1 MKTLFFTT
9 FLTAALLVLAASCG
23 APRQMTTASA
33 SNNPFGETF
42 EAPCQE
48 YDTEEYFAATGIA
61 SGPQPRM
68 GVVHE
73 MALANAQNIVRQKMQ
88 HAYKGAI
95 DDYSNAIGTNM
106 GTDIQ
111 EKMERGG
118 TQIIDRIINDTQEN
132 CVKYSAVDS
141 RGNVSCYVGI
151 RISKE
156 EVATAIADYVSDD
169 EELKVRFNE
178 FDFRKRMEENFKKFK
193 ED

>member
-1 MKTLFFTT
+1 MKNLFFTVS
-9 FLTAALLVLAASCG
+9 LSAAVLVLAASCG
-23 APRQMTTASA
+23 APKQMATAPA

-48 YDTEEYFAATGIA
+48 YDTDEYFATTGIA
-61 SGPQPRM
+61 NGPQARI

-73 MALANAQNIVRQKMQ
+73 MALANAQSIVRQKIQ

-95 DDYSNAIGTNM
+95 DDYTNAIGTNT
-106 GTDIQ
+106 GTDMQ

-118 TQIIDRIINDTQEN
+118 TQIIDLIISDTQET
-132 CVKYSAVDS
+132 CVRYTSVDS

-151 RISKE
+151 RISKGDA
-156 EVATAIADYVSDD
+156 ATAIADYVSND

-178 FDFRKRMEENFKKFK
+178 YDFRKRLEENFKKFR
-193 ED
+193 EN

>member
-1 MKTLFFTT
+1 MKKISII
-9 FLTAALLVLAASCG
+9 AASVVLALMAASCG
-23 APRQMTTASA
+23 APRQMATAPA
-33 SNNPFGETF
+33 SNSPFGETF

-48 YDTEEYFAATGIA
+48 YDTDEYFTSTGIA
-61 SGPQPRM
+61 NGPQTRM
-68 GVVHE
+68 GMVHE

-95 DDYSNAIGTNM
+95 DDYSNAIGTNA
-106 GTDIQ
+106 GTDMQ
-111 EKMERGG
+111 EKIERGG
-118 TQIIDRIINDTQEN
+118 TQVIDRIINDTQEN

-169 EELKVRFNE
+169 EELKIRFNE
-178 FDFRKRMEENFKKFK
+178 FDFRKRMEETFKKFK

>member
-1 MKTLFFTT
+1 MKKFSII
-9 FLTAALLVLAASCG
+9 AASVVLALMAASCG
-23 APRQMTTASA
+23 APRQMATAPA
-33 SNNPFGETF
+33 SNSPFGETF

-48 YDTEEYFAATGIA
+48 YDTDEYFTSTGIA
-61 SGPQPRM
+61 NGPQTRM
-68 GVVHE
+68 GMVHE

-95 DDYSNAIGTNM
+95 DDYSNAIGTNA
-106 GTDIQ
+106 GTDMQ
-111 EKMERGG
+111 EKIERGG
-118 TQIIDRIINDTQEN
+118 TQVIDRIINDTQEN

-169 EELKVRFNE
+169 EELKIRFNE

>member
-1 MKTLFFTT
+1 MKKFSII
-9 FLTAALLVLAASCG
+9 AASVVLALMAASCG
-23 APRQMTTASA
+23 APRQMATAPA
-33 SNNPFGETF
+33 SNSPFGETF

-48 YDTEEYFAATGIA
+48 YDTDEYFTSTGIA
-61 SGPQPRM
+61 NGPQTRM
-68 GVVHE
+68 GMVHE

-95 DDYSNAIGTNM
+95 DDYSNAIGTNA
-106 GTDIQ
+106 GTDMQ
-111 EKMERGG
+111 EKIERGG
-118 TQIIDRIINDTQEN
+118 TQVIDRIINDTQEN

-141 RGNVSCYVGI
+141 RGNVSFYVGI

-169 EELKVRFNE
+169 EELKIRFNE
-178 FDFRKRMEENFKKFK
+178 FDFRKRMEETFKKFK

>member
-1 MKTLFFTT
+1 MKNLFSTVS
-9 FLTAALLVLAASCG
+9 LAAVVLVMAASCG
-23 APRQMTTASA
+23 APRQMATAPA
-33 SNNPFGETF
+33 SNSPFGETF

-48 YDTEEYFAATGIA
+48 YDTDEYFTSTGIA
-61 SGPQPRM
+61 NGPQTRM
-68 GVVHE
+68 GMVHE

-95 DDYSNAIGTNM
+95 DDYSNAIGANA
-106 GTDIQ
+106 GTDMQ
-111 EKMERGG
+111 EKIERGG
-118 TQIIDRIINDTQEN
+118 TQVIDRIINDTQEN

-169 EELKVRFNE
+169 EELKIRFNE

>member
-1 MKTLFFTT
+1 MKKSPIVATSV
-9 FLTAALLVLAASCG
+9 VLSLMAMSCG
-23 APRQMTTASA
+23 APKQMATAPA

-48 YDTEEYFAATGIA
+48 YDTEEYFTATGMA
-61 SGPQPRM
+61 SGPQTRM
-68 GVVHE
+68 DGLNAL
-73 MALANAQNIVRQKMQ
+73 ALANAQNIVRQKMQ

-95 DDYSNAIGTNM
+95 DDYSNAIGTNA
-106 GTDIQ
+106 GTDMQ
-111 EKMERGG
+111 TKLERGG
-118 TQIIDRIINDTQEN
+118 TQVIDQIINDTQEN

-141 RGNVSCYVGI
+141 RGNIRCYVGI

>member
-1 MKTLFFTT
+1 M
-9 FLTAALLVLAASCG
+9 AASCG
-23 APRQMTTASA
+23 APRQMATAPA
-33 SNNPFGETF
+33 SNSPFGETF

-48 YDTEEYFAATGIA
+48 YDTDEYFTSTGIA
-61 SGPQPRM
+61 NGPQTRM
-68 GVVHE
+68 GMVHE

-95 DDYSNAIGTNM
+95 DDYSNAIGTNA
-106 GTDIQ
+106 GTDMQ
-111 EKMERGG
+111 EKIERGG
-118 TQIIDRIINDTQEN
+118 TQVIDRIINDTQEN

-169 EELKVRFNE
+169 EELKIRFNE
-178 FDFRKRMEENFKKFK
+178 FDFRKRMEETFKKFK